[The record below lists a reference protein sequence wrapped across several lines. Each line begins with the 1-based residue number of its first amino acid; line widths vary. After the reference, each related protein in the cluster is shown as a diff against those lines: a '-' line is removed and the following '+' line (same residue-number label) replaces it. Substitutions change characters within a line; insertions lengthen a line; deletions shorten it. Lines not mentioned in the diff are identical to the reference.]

1 VLFGSCAKNVRKK
14 LEGHSMALL
23 EGLGTALA
31 AESVRSSVLIFED
44 EQLGKAAEA
53 EGTRALLRGWAAR
66 NRHVRVVLAQ
76 PLRYPAWSRTQ
87 RLALCRNVLLGEA
100 LATLPPSGVLVQFDL
115 DCQVPAP
122 TTLLGALRSMIG
134 PAPAWDVVT
143 SNSPAGQFWCAA

>member
-1 VLFGSCAKNVRKK
+1 
-14 LEGHSMALL
+14 MALCYYKLDYYDVSL
-23 EGLGTALA
+23 EILA
-31 AESVRSSVLIFED
+31 AYLQAHPDSAMALNLKACNQFRLYD
-44 EQLGKAAEA
+44 GKAAEA

-122 TTLLGALRSMIG
+122 ATLLGALRSMIG